1 MGEPREIQVFDDAA
15 ELARAAADEIASRI
29 RRTWRESGRFTWA
42 LSGGSTPRALYRLLA
57 SEPYRESL
65 PWHAIHFFWGDE
77 RHVPPD
83 HPQSNFRMAREA
95 MLDFVPVPAGNI
107 HRIHRI
113 VAEEPD
119 AEHAA
124 LLYEAEL
131 RSFFALA
138 PGDWPRF
145 DLVLLGLGEDGH
157 TASLFPGS
165 AAVRERERLVVAPW
179 VEALK
184 TLRITLTP
192 PVFNHARCTLFLVTG
207 GEKAAAVRA
216 VLEGERQP
224 DRYPAQVVEGNR
236 WWMMDRAAAGLLQLA
251 G

>member
-1 MGEPREIQVFDDAA
+1 MAASNEVRVFDDAA

-42 LSGGSTPRALYRLLA
+42 LSGGSTPRDLYRLLA

-95 MLDFVPVPAGNI
+95 MLDAVAVPAGNI
-107 HRIHRI
+107 HRIA
-113 VAEEPD
+113 AEEPD
-119 AEHAA
+119 AERAA
-124 LLYEAEL
+124 LLYGAEL
-131 RSFFALA
+131 CSFFALA

-165 AAVRERERLVVAPW
+165 AAVGERERLVVAPW
-179 VEALK
+179 LEALK
-184 TLRITLTP
+184 TFRITLTP
-192 PVFNHARCTLFLVTG
+192 PVFNHARCALFMVSG

-224 DRYPAQVVEGNR
+224 DRYPAQMVEGNR
-236 WWMMDRAAAGLLQLA
+236 WWMVDRAAAELLQLA